1 MTEAV
6 DLLINARWVVPV
18 DDAGSVLDHHAV
30 AVRDGHIHAVLP
42 QHEARSSVTAHRTVD
57 LRDHVLIPGLINVHT
72 HAAMTLM
79 RGLADDLPLMRWL
92 REAIWPTESKHV
104 SEAFVRDGSLLAA
117 TEMLRGGVTTCHDMY
132 FFPDAAAQAFER
144 AGMRAVLGVTVI
156 DFPTPYA
163 ADADD
168 YFRKGLE
175 ARDRWR
181 GHPLISFS
189 IAPHAPYTVSDASL
203 ERVASL
209 AAELDCPIHIHVHE
223 TAHEIEESLARHG
236 IRPLDRLASLG
247 LLGPA
252 FLGVHAVHVDE
263 HDIALLAHHGCSI
276 AHCPTS
282 NMKLASGIAPV
293 VAMQEAGLRIGLG
306 TDGSASNN
314 RLDIFEE
321 MRQAALLA
329 KVSSGDASALPARR
343 VLRMATRDAA
353 ESIGLG
359 ERIGTI
365 EPGKLADL
373 CAVDLGRADMQPC
386 YDPISHLV
394 YVAGR
399 QQVSHVWVGGESRVH
414 DGVLQL
420 HLDNSELIAT
430 ASLWQTRIES

>member
-30 AVRDGHIHAVLP
+30 AVRGGRIQAVLP
-42 QHEARSSVTAHRTVD
+42 QHEARTSISARRTVE

-92 REAIWPTESKHV
+92 QEAIWPTESRHV
-104 SEAFVRDGSLLAA
+104 SETFVRDGSLLAA
-117 TEMLRGGVTTCHDMY
+117 AEMLRGGVTTCNDMY

-181 GHPLISFS
+181 GHPLFEFS

-223 TAHEIEESLARHG
+223 TAHEVEESVARHG
-236 IRPLDRLASLG
+236 VRPLARLASLG
-247 LLGPA
+247 LLGPG

-263 HDIALLAHHGCSI
+263 NDIALLAHHGCSI

-293 VAMQEAGLRIGLG
+293 EAMRSAGLRIGLG

-329 KVSSGDASALPARR
+329 KVASGDASALPARSA
-343 VLRMATRDAA
+343 LRMATRDAA
-353 ESIGLG
+353 EAIGLG

-399 QQVSHVWVGGESRVH
+399 QQVSHVWVGGETRIQ
-414 DGVLQL
+414 DGAMQL